1 MSDDPLWRRG
11 VAGWQPSDPQ
21 AQELFDAFKVGDV
34 CRFKPTRVRN
44 AAFLRKFFALV
55 RLCVDNSDGWT
66 VQSLRE
72 YVAIETGWWS
82 VYTIPVLPGV
92 ILKRPK
98 SISFAKMTS
107 DEFET
112 FFSSAINVLLLNVV
126 PHIQER
132 ELRDAVEN
140 ELVRA

>member
-1 MSDDPLWRRG
+1 MNDDPLWRRG

-55 RLCVDNSDGWT
+55 RLCVDNTEGWD

-72 YVAIETGWWS
+72 YVAIQTGWFEP
-82 VYTIPVLPGV
+82 YTIPVMPGV
-92 ILKRPK
+92 VLKRPK
-98 SISFAKMTS
+98 SISFAKMDS
-107 DEFET
+107 ESFNT
-112 FFSSAINVLLLNVV
+112 FFSKAINILLRDVV
-126 PHIQER
+126 PHISER
-132 ELRDAVEN
+132 ELRDAVEMN
-140 ELVRA
+140 LVMA